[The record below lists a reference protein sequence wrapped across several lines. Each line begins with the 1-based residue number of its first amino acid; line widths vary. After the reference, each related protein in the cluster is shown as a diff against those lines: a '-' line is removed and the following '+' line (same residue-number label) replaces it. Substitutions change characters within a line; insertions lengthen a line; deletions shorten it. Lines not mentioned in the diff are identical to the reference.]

1 MEYQDFGEKI
11 GGARKDVWSSRGLYA
26 YDLEAMNEREADT
39 YVRKDNVWKKPD
51 YQKMIADGM
60 PVDVAYFRKTIRDSL
75 SATPQYY
82 RTDDTQGKK
91 TARQREYIDTIREIQ
106 GKTEKIFTRYDA
118 LTAFDD
124 ILIQGGYVQM
134 ESRGSR
140 WVTLSATE
148 KGNDNAVITNHLVNV
163 LYLHSEQ
170 DYERKVVHEAARK
183 QFGVTKERKSAAA
196 PSRGKKKFCPPQ
208 LQHIRRTGP
217 NFRCG
222 YNVSSQDYLDAF
234 GFKGG
239 EFGNWMNQE
248 DRRVSMNMGY
258 EALKDLA
265 AVLKISEKDISY
277 QGTLSI
283 AFGSRGRGNAAAHY
297 EPLRKVIN
305 LTKMHGAGSLAHEW
319 WHGLDDYLGTYFGS
333 KEFLSE
339 QPNLYEPF
347 QRLLEV
353 IMYKEESMEQA
364 EARAE
369 ARYQITVKNAA
380 DCLDSQMLYY
390 LNKSDD
396 PDIQNTYQALRSEFL
411 SGTPDAVEKLNLFR
425 KKISGHIIPKK
436 GRDTLEFYS
445 EMLAKA
451 KDKKDIKPCRKR
463 TDFYTNSVR
472 MDRECQKDGGYWS
485 SKIELT
491 ARAFACYVKDRLPY
505 ISDYL
510 CGHADSAR
518 TTVVE
523 KNGTIKDIMAFP
535 EGDERREINAAFD
548 QLFFDLKERGILT
561 HSEYPQPLE
570 KSSQRSMSMTVE
582 IPDVRHVK
590 QMSLFEMGL
599 RV

>member
-1 MEYQDFGEKI
+1 
-11 GGARKDVWSSRGLYA
+11 
-26 YDLEAMNEREADT
+26 
-39 YVRKDNVWKKPD
+39 
-51 YQKMIADGM
+51 
-60 PVDVAYFRKTIRDSL
+60 
-75 SATPQYY
+75 
-82 RTDDTQGKK
+82 
-91 TARQREYIDTIREIQ
+91 
-106 GKTEKIFTRYDA
+106 
-118 LTAFDD
+118 
-124 ILIQGGYVQM
+124 M

-148 KGNDNAVITNHLVNV
+148 KGNDNAVITNRLVNV

-222 YNVSSQDYLDAF
+222 YNVSGQDYLDAF

-364 EARAE
+364 KRGP
-369 ARYQITVKNAA
+369 RLGT
-380 DCLDSQMLYY
+380 
-390 LNKSDD
+390 
-396 PDIQNTYQALRSEFL
+396 RS
-411 SGTPDAVEKLNLFR
+411 P
-425 KKISGHIIPKK
+425 
-436 GRDTLEFYS
+436 
-445 EMLAKA
+445 
-451 KDKKDIKPCRKR
+451 
-463 TDFYTNSVR
+463 
-472 MDRECQKDGGYWS
+472 
-485 SKIELT
+485 
-491 ARAFACYVKDRLPY
+491 
-505 ISDYL
+505 
-510 CGHADSAR
+510 
-518 TTVVE
+518 
-523 KNGTIKDIMAFP
+523 
-535 EGDERREINAAFD
+535 
-548 QLFFDLKERGILT
+548 
-561 HSEYPQPLE
+561 
-570 KSSQRSMSMTVE
+570 
-582 IPDVRHVK
+582 
-590 QMSLFEMGL
+590 
-599 RV
+599 